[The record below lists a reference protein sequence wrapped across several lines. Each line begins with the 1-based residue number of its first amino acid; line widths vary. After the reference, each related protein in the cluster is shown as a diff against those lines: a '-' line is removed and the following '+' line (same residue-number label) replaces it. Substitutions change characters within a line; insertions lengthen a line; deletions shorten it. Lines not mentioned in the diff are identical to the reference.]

1 MPGVRTRLYLVRHC
15 DVHNPGRV
23 LYGFLPGFGLSEKG
37 VTQAHAL
44 GRHLAQQPPPIAQIY
59 TSPLQRARETA
70 EILASHLDGVPVVST
85 EELIEAR
92 FGRYLQGVQA
102 TQVPWRRPRWL
113 VHMARPGL
121 LQDDESVPE
130 MAARVRAPLMRL
142 LHDHPGRG
150 GVCVSHGDPIQAFW
164 VESDGRPNWSLHRL
178 QCAKGGMLELD
189 YENETLM
196 SKTYRAPEELAAPAS
211 TARAVD
217 AGHA

>member
-1 MPGVRTRLYLVRHC
+1 MSGVRTRLYLVRHC

-23 LYGFLPGFGLSEKG
+23 LYGFLPGFGLSDKG
-37 VTQAHAL
+37 VNQAHAL
-44 GRHLAQQPPPIAQIY
+44 GRHLAHQPPIAQIY
-59 TSPLQRARETA
+59 TSPLQRSRETA
-70 EILASHLDGVPVVST
+70 EILASHLDGVPIVST

-92 FGRYLQGVQA
+92 FSRYLQGVQA
-102 TQVPWRRPRWL
+102 AQVPWRRPRWL
-113 VHMARPGL
+113 LHMVRPGL

-142 LHDHPGRG
+142 LRDHPGRG

-189 YENETLM
+189 YEDEALM
-196 SKTYRAPEELAAPAS
+196 GKTYRAPEELGAPAS